1 MRLPYG
7 NVPIVMGEIS
17 MVRSVFGLSFL
28 SLLASGALAADG
40 GKVMP
45 ERADFLHVCDAYGIG
60 FFYIAGSEVCL
71 HIDGYVRHDLKFG
84 LFGADLD
91 GDFIGDTYSS
101 VTRAALRLD
110 ARSETDLGSLRSYI
124 QINFDVDNAGADDG
138 QDTQIENAYVEIGG
152 LRVGFT
158 DSLFTSLTYY
168 AGGVLRDDIVGY
180 GPFGTNQIA
189 YTFSSANGFSVSAA
203 LEQGY
208 GAQVADGGMPHI
220 VAGAAYT
227 QNWGALTAVGA
238 YDSVSEEW
246 AGKAR
251 IDVTFSPVY
260 SAFIMAGLKSDDSPP
275 YAQFYGVWGGEW
287 AVWAGGTAKVSETT
301 ALNAQLSLDD
311 DENFAAVANVVYEMV
326 PGFSVTPEVGYYE
339 NFDIG
344 DSGDFGGMVRF
355 RRLF

>member
-1 MRLPYG
+1 
-7 NVPIVMGEIS
+7 
-17 MVRSVFGLSFL
+17 MVRSIFSVYVLP
-28 SLLASGALAADG
+28 LLASSALAADQG
-40 GKVMP
+40 GQFMSEPV
-45 ERADFLHVCDAYGIG
+45 EFLRACDTYGAG
-60 FFYIAGSEVCL
+60 FFYVPGSEVCL
-71 HIDGYVRHDLKFG
+71 QIDGYVRHDMKFG

-110 ARSETDLGSLRSYI
+110 ARSETDLGTLRSYI
-124 QINFDVDNAGADDG
+124 QINFDVDSAVADGG
-138 QDTQIENAYVEIGG
+138 QEAQIENAYIEIGG

-158 DSLFTSLTYY
+158 DSLFTTLTYY

-208 GAQVADGGMPHI
+208 GTQLADGVLPHI
-220 VAGAAYT
+220 VAGAAYAKD
-227 QNWGALTAVGA
+227 WGSFTAVAA

-251 IDVTFSPVY
+251 LDVTFSPVY
-260 SAFIMAGLKSDDSPP
+260 SAFLMAGLKSDDSPS
-275 YAQFYGVWGGEW
+275 YSQFYGVWGGEW
-287 AVWAGGTAKVSETT
+287 AAWVGGTAKVSETT
-301 ALNAQLSLDD
+301 ALNAQVSLDG

-326 PGFSVTPEVGYYE
+326 PGFSVTPEIGYYE
-339 NFDIG
+339 NFDIV